1 MYHMCTFIFNV
12 QFTCQLNMEEMKM
25 KEFYIETANY
35 PILNNDETN
44 KLIASY
50 QNSDDEG
57 LRNAAKET
65 LVLHNMRLVYSVI
78 KDVTRG
84 NRSYYSDLVSYG
96 AEGIMVAVDK
106 YDLNSEASFSTYAY
120 NWIRKKVYDAYRKIS
135 NTIAIPSDVYED
147 LNRFTKAYAK
157 FVEEN
162 LRKPTFEYCYD
173 DEESEMMTILCHDEN
188 NPMPIAN
195 YKKAV
200 DAFNSRVFKSY
211 DDPIGNDGN
220 DVITLGDCIADKR
233 HDDNSQFFYDAID
246 AMKKDLKDGEMVAQV
261 ILLKVDGYKGSDI
274 AQKLNISRGVYRRLE
289 KEGLD
294 YLKNNENLKEIYG

>member
-1 MYHMCTFIFNV
+1 
-12 QFTCQLNMEEMKM
+12 M

-44 KLIASY
+44 KLIATY
-50 QNSDDEG
+50 QSSNDEA
-57 LRNAAKET
+57 LKNATKEKI
-65 LVLHNMRLVYSVI
+65 VLHNMRLVYSVI

-96 AEGIMVAVDK
+96 AEGVMTALDK
-106 YDLNSEASFSTYAY
+106 YDLNSEASFPTYAY

-157 FVEEN
+157 FIEEN

-173 DEESEMMTILCHDEN
+173 DEESELMTILCHDEN
-188 NPMPIAN
+188 DPMPIAR

-200 DAFNSRVFKSY
+200 DAFNSRIFKSY
-211 DDPIGNDGN
+211 DDPIGNDGD
-220 DVITLGDCIADKR
+220 DVITLGDCIADKKQE
-233 HDDNSQFFYDAID
+233 DNSQYFYDAIEN
-246 AMKKDLKDGEMVAQV
+246 MKEELDDGDMVAQV
-261 ILLKVDGYKGSDI
+261 ILLKVEGYKGSDI
-274 AQKLNISRGVYRRLE
+274 AKKLDISRGIYRKLE
-289 KEGLD
+289 KEGFE
-294 YLKNNENLKEIYG
+294 YLKNNENLRQIYN

>member
-1 MYHMCTFIFNV
+1 
-12 QFTCQLNMEEMKM
+12 M

-35 PILNNDETN
+35 PILSAEETN
-44 KLIASY
+44 KLIAAY
-50 QNSDDEG
+50 QTSDSEAI
-57 LRNAAKET
+57 RNEAREK

-78 KDVTRG
+78 KDVTHA
-84 NRSYYSDLVSYG
+84 NRTYYSDLVSYG

-147 LNRFTKAYAK
+147 LNHFTKAYAK
-157 FVEEN
+157 FKEEN
-162 LRKPTFEYCYD
+162 FRNPTFEYCYD

-211 DDPIGNDGN
+211 DDPIGNDGD
-220 DVITLGDCIADKR
+220 DVITLGDCIADKKQ
-233 HDDNSQFFYDAID
+233 DDTVQYFYDAIEG
-246 AMKKDLKDGEMVAQV
+246 MKKDLEDGEMVASV
-261 ILLKVDGYKGSDI
+261 MLLRAEGYKGPDI
-274 AQKLNISRGVYRRLE
+274 QKKLNITRGIYRKFE
-289 KEGLD
+289 KMGFE
-294 YLKNNENLKEIYG
+294 YFLKDENLREIYA